1 MYMSKVLLSTFSL
14 QINDIDEESRERK
27 KINRETGIQTGVRNK
42 PRVRTLSDESIQ
54 FLYV

>member
-1 MYMSKVLLSTFSL
+1 MSKVLLSTFSL